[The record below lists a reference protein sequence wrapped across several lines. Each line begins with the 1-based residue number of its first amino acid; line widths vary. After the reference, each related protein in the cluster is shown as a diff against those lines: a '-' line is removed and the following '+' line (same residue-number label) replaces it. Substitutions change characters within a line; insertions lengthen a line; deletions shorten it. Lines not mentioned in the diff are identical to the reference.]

1 MKRFESL
8 EALSLRMIIEI
19 EKWVNYSK
27 RFTALIQ
34 NKEKERE
41 RERERERE
49 NLQECFTALYNR
61 KEWIWSVLPLK

>member
-1 MKRFESL
+1 
-8 EALSLRMIIEI
+8 
-19 EKWVNYSK
+19 VNYSK

-61 KEWIWSVLPLK
+61 KE